1 MFEHSRLNLARWFSL
16 SMGSILVVFAGILYT
31 WSARSRLYSFD
42 QELYNTS
49 QVIASGVE
57 EITFDAQYH
66 IDLEDAP
73 ILGRDSIKLDTNIVF
88 ARWYTPDKKLLQFM
102 GEIPTPVLETTL
114 GFQTLQGIESAPLEP
129 LRQLTLPVYRDDRLL
144 GYLQVA
150 ASLTPVMSP
159 LQQLRVFLG
168 IGLPITLAAIAGT
181 GWFLGGKAMS
191 PIRNAYHR
199 LQQFTADASHE
210 LRAPLAAIISNAQLG
225 LMEPTSPTEQTHC
238 LKTIS
243 ITGESMSTLVGHLL
257 FLARHQGNLPA
268 EVFQPIDVVALLKT
282 IKTNYAPRLMAQNLH
297 FDSMLPDGSA
307 TVQGEHGLLQQAIAN
322 LLDNACHY
330 TPTGGMIRLKC
341 QVQAC
346 WIVIQV
352 EDSGIGIPAADLPHI
367 FERFYRV
374 DQHRSRQAG
383 GFGLGLAIVHQ
394 IVELHGGQL
403 KANSQLQQGSQ
414 FEIRLPLAADYIP

>member
-1 MFEHSRLNLARWFSL
+1 
-16 SMGSILVVFAGILYT
+16 
-31 WSARSRLYSFD
+31 
-42 QELYNTS
+42 
-49 QVIASGVE
+49 
-57 EITFDAQYH
+57 
-66 IDLEDAP
+66 
-73 ILGRDSIKLDTNIVF
+73 
-88 ARWYTPDKKLLQFM
+88 
-102 GEIPTPVLETTL
+102 
-114 GFQTLQGIESAPLEP
+114 
-129 LRQLTLPVYRDDRLL
+129 
-144 GYLQVA
+144 
-150 ASLTPVMSP
+150 
-159 LQQLRVFLG
+159 
-168 IGLPITLAAIAGT
+168 
-181 GWFLGGKAMS
+181 
-191 PIRNAYHR
+191 
-199 LQQFTADASHE
+199 
-210 LRAPLAAIISNAQLG
+210 
-225 LMEPTSPTEQTHC
+225 
-238 LKTIS
+238 
-243 ITGESMSTLVGHLL
+243 
-257 FLARHQGNLPA
+257 
-268 EVFQPIDVVALLKT
+268 
-282 IKTNYAPRLMAQNLH
+282 MAQNLH

-394 IVELHGGQL
+394 IVELHGGQI